1 MFTESLYLSHY
12 LSLAIFCP
20 QCVHCQQLE
29 PNWVKLA
36 KMFTGDTGVV
46 FAKLDATANDIQ
58 VPGLEIE
65 GYPTLVIFP
74 AGANKTHIV
83 YDENSMGL
91 RTMQRFV
98 NLFRKTPRPVKTAP
112 AAAGK
117 GKDEL

>member
-1 MFTESLYLSHY
+1 M
-12 LSLAIFCP
+12 
-20 QCVHCQQLE
+20 HCQQLE